1 MLKMTWTKNAEGRV
15 VGVWMTANKSEN
27 ANGAVATILRADRF
41 PNASASRGEMPVA
54 LAA

>member
-15 VGVWMTANKSEN
+15 VGVWMAATKSAN
-27 ANGAVATILRADRF
+27 ANGAIVTMLRTERF
-41 PNASASRGEMPVA
+41 PNTSASRGEMPVA